1 MKHKDRFVFG
11 RTARSVL
18 RTMLSVVLLLCSIL
32 FLPGVTA
39 DVSAQTLTTDAT
51 SKIVT
56 SKANVTISNV
66 TKVPEGKSIT
76 WPTYQVLYATY
87 DAGSNE
93 LKYHLTDW
101 AKDVLV
107 GTGTTGTGTTEEAA
121 IKEITKLTTTGAAA
135 TEQSELV
142 NRLAAATTKTPYSA
156 SWSVTGTTAKAD
168 LPVGAYLV
176 IPSCE
181 GMTFLNM
188 LVSVDTSGTIDTAED
203 GWVLTAKGAVL
214 KGKTLSID
222 KKITGKNGSAP
233 VAISAG
239 KTTETAQ
246 IGDKI
251 HYTIVA
257 QVPHYPDNSAVKTF
271 KVVDTPTNLSISTGS
286 ISVSG
291 VKTDGT
297 ETAIAATSY
306 AVSKDSTNGPVTID
320 FSNNYNGT
328 FYDTTAKSWPYV
340 SVKITYTAVVT
351 EDAKMGADGNPNTA
365 KLIYRID
372 TEEKELPSPKTT
384 VFTYG
389 LNVVK
394 LEAGTEAGTEAKKL
408 TNAVFQI
415 SRDVNGIPTPL
426 YFKDNGSGSYTLAQ
440 DQTTA
445 ASTTGYTKDLTTQG
459 TDGSFWLKGLDAGVD
474 YSLKEVKAPSG
485 YSVNTDTLTIRLT
498 AKTNPDDSTH
508 TGILQ
513 GVTGKEKNKNGQEI
527 ATTDAGSWKYGL
539 LDADKAKAAVSL
551 TDTKL
556 FELPATGGKGT
567 DGFARNGILLL
578 TAAALVYGISRRKK
592 QDERG

>member
-39 DVSAQTLTTDAT
+39 DVSAQPLTADTT

-56 SKANVTISNV
+56 STAKVTISNV
-66 TKVPEGKSIT
+66 PAGKSIT

-87 DAGSNE
+87 DAGSNALE
-93 LKYHLTDW
+93 YHLTDW

-107 GTGTTGTGTTEEAA
+107 GTGTNQVATEEAA
-121 IKEITKLTTTGAAA
+121 IKKITGLTTTGNDA
-135 TEQSELV
+135 TEQSDLV
-142 NRLAAATTKTPYSA
+142 NQLAAATTKNPYTAA
-156 SWSVTGTTAKAD
+156 SWTVTGTTAKAD

-181 GMTFLNM
+181 EMTFLNM
-188 LVSVDTSGTIDTAED
+188 LVSVDTSGTTATDEN

-222 KKITGKNGSAP
+222 KKITGKNGSTP

-257 QVPHYPDNSAVKTF
+257 QVPHYPDNSTGKIF
-271 KVVDTPTNLSISTGS
+271 RVVDTPTNLSILTES

-291 VKTDGT
+291 VDTANAET
-297 ETAIAATSY
+297 EIPKASY
-306 AVSKDSTNGPVTID
+306 TVSKDSANGPVTID

-351 EDAKMGADGNPNTA
+351 EAAEMGTNGNPNTA

-372 TEEKELPSPKTT
+372 TEEKELSSPKTT

-394 LEAGTEAGTEAKKL
+394 LEAGTEAKKL

-415 SRDVNGIPTPL
+415 SRDGTTTPL
-426 YFKDNGSGSYTLAQ
+426 YFKDNEDGSYTLAQ

-459 TDGSFWLKGLDAGVD
+459 TDGSFWLKGLDARVD

-485 YSVNTDTLTIRLT
+485 YSVNTDTLTIHLT
-498 AKTNPDDSTH
+498 AETNQVDSTY

-513 GVTGKEKNKNGQEI
+513 EVTGKEKNKNGQEI
-527 ATTDAGSWKYGL
+527 ETGTGSWTYGV
-539 LDADKAKAAVSL
+539 LDEDKAKAAVSL

-578 TAAALVYGISRRKK
+578 TAAVLVYGISRRKK

>member
-1 MKHKDRFVFG
+1 MKHNERFVFG

-39 DVSAQTLTTDAT
+39 DVSAQTLAADAT

-56 SKANVTISNV
+56 STAEVTISNV
-66 TKVPEGKSIT
+66 TKVPEGKSID
-76 WPTYQVLYATY
+76 WATYQVLYATY
-87 DAGSNE
+87 DAGSNALE
-93 LKYHLTDW
+93 YHLTDW
-101 AKDVLV
+101 ARTVLV
-107 GTGTTGTGTTEEAA
+107 GTGTTEEAE
-121 IKEITKLTTTGAAA
+121 IKKITKLTTTGAVA
-135 TEQSELV
+135 TEQSDLV
-142 NRLAAATTKTPYSA
+142 NQLAAATAKTEYTAA

-188 LVSVDTSGTIDTAED
+188 LVSVDTSGTTDTAED

-222 KKITGKNGSAP
+222 KKITGKNGSTP

-257 QVPHYPDNSAVKTF
+257 QVPHYPDNSTGKIF
-271 KVVDTPTNLSISTGS
+271 RVVDTPTNLSILTES

-291 VKTDGT
+291 VDTANAET
-297 ETAIAATSY
+297 EIPKASY
-306 AVSKDSTNGPVTID
+306 TVSKDSANGPVTID

-351 EDAKMGADGNPNTA
+351 EAAEMGTNGNPNTA

-394 LEAGTEAGTEAKKL
+394 LEAGTEGTERKKL

-415 SRDVNGIPTPL
+415 SRDVNGTSTPL
-426 YFKDNGSGSYTLAQ
+426 YFKNNEDGSYTLAQ
-440 DQTTA
+440 DQAAA
-445 ASTTGYTKDLTTQG
+445 ASATGYTKDLKTQG
-459 TDGSFWLKGLDAGVD
+459 TDGSFWLKGLDAGVY

-485 YSVNTDTLTIRLT
+485 YSVNTDTLTIHLT
-498 AKTNPDDSTH
+498 AGTNPVDSTH
-508 TGILQ
+508 TGILRE
-513 GVTGKEKNKNGQEI
+513 VTGTEKDKNGQEI
-527 ATTDAGSWKYGL
+527 ATGTGSWTCGV
-539 LDADKAKAAVSL
+539 LDANKAKAAVSL

>member
-39 DVSAQTLTTDAT
+39 DVSAQTLAADTT

-56 SKANVTISNV
+56 STAEVTISS
-66 TKVPEGKSIT
+66 VPAEKNIS

-87 DAGSNE
+87 DAGSNALE
-93 LKYHLTDW
+93 YHLTRW

-107 GTGTTGTGTTEEAA
+107 GTGTNQVATEEAA
-121 IKEITKLTTTGAAA
+121 IKKITGLTTTGNDA
-135 TEQSELV
+135 TEQSDLV
-142 NRLAAATTKTPYSA
+142 NQLAAATIKDPYSA
-156 SWSVTGTTAKAD
+156 IWSVTGTTAKAD

-188 LVSVDTSGTIDTAED
+188 LVSVDTSETTDTAD
-203 GWVLTAKGAVL
+203 NGWVLTAKGAVL

-246 IGDKI
+246 IGDTI
-251 HYTIVA
+251 HYTIEA
-257 QVPHYPDNSAVKTF
+257 QVPHYPDNSTGKIF
-271 KVVDTPTNLSISTGS
+271 RVVDTPTNLSISTGS

-297 ETAIAATSY
+297 ETAIAAASY
-306 AVSKDSTNGPVTID
+306 DVSKDSANGPVTID
-320 FSNNYNGT
+320 FSDSYNGT
-328 FYDTTAKSWPYV
+328 FYNTTAKSWPYV

-351 EDAKMGADGNPNTA
+351 EDANMGADGNPNTA

-372 TEEKELPSPKTT
+372 TQEKELPSPKTT

-394 LEAGTEAGTEAKKL
+394 LEAGTEAEVKKL

-415 SRDVNGIPTPL
+415 SRDESQTPL
-426 YFKDNGSGSYTLAQ
+426 YFKDNEDGSYTLAQ
-440 DQTTA
+440 DQTAA
-445 ASTTGYTKDLTTQG
+445 ASTTGYTKDLKTQG
-459 TDGSFWLKGLDAGVD
+459 TGGSFLLKGLDAGVY

-485 YSVNTDTLTIRLT
+485 YSVNTDTLTIHLT
-498 AKTNPDDSTH
+498 AETNQVDSTY

-513 GVTGKEKNKNGQEI
+513 EVTGKEKNKNGQAI
-527 ATTDAGSWKYGL
+527 TGAGSWTYGV
-539 LDADKAKAAVSL
+539 LDEDKAKAAVSL

>member
-1 MKHKDRFVFG
+1 MKHNDRFVFG

-39 DVSAQTLTTDAT
+39 DVSAQTLTADAT

-56 SKANVTISNV
+56 STANVTINS
-66 TKVPEGKSIT
+66 VPEGKSIT
-76 WPTYQVLYATY
+76 WATYQVLYANY
-87 DAGSNE
+87 DAGSNALE
-93 LKYHLTDW
+93 YHLTPW

-107 GTGTTGTGTTEEAA
+107 GTGIGKEATEEAA
-121 IKEITKLTTTGAAA
+121 IKKITELTKTGTGAK
-135 TEQSELV
+135 EQSELV
-142 NRLAAATTKTPYSA
+142 NQLAAATTKTPYSA

-181 GMTFLNM
+181 EMTFLNM
-188 LVSVDTSGTIDTAED
+188 LVSVDTSGTIDTAD
-203 GWVLTAKGAVL
+203 NGWVLTAKGAVL

-222 KKITGKNGSAP
+222 KKITGKNGTT
-233 VAISAG
+233 VTFDNG

-257 QVPHYPDNSAVKTF
+257 QVPHYPDNSTGKIF
-271 KVVDTPTNLSISTGS
+271 RVVDTPTNLSISTES
-286 ISVSG
+286 ISVAG
-291 VKTDGT
+291 VDADGG
-297 ETAIAATSY
+297 ETPIAAASY
-306 AVSKDSTNGPVTID
+306 DVSKDSANGPVTID
-320 FSNNYNGT
+320 FSDSYNGT
-328 FYDTTAKSWPYV
+328 FYKATEKSWPYV

-351 EDAKMGADGNPNTA
+351 EAAKMGAEGNPNTA

-372 TEEKELPSPKTT
+372 TQEKDISSPKTT

-394 LEAGTEAGTEAKKL
+394 LEAGTEAKKL

-415 SRDVNGIPTPL
+415 SRDGTTTPL
-426 YFKDNGSGSYTLAQ
+426 YFKDNEDGSYTLAQ

-498 AKTNPDDSTH
+498 AKTNPVDSTH

-513 GVTGKEKNKNGQEI
+513 EVTGEEKDKNGQAI
-527 ATTDAGSWKYGL
+527 TGAGSWTYGL
-539 LDADKAKAAVSL
+539 STEAAKAAVSL

>member
-18 RTMLSVVLLLCSIL
+18 RTMLSVVLLFCSIL

-39 DVSAQTLTTDAT
+39 DVSAQSLTADTD
-51 SKIVT
+51 KIVT
-56 SKANVTISNV
+56 SRANVTINS
-66 TKVPEGKSIT
+66 VPEGKSIT
-76 WPTYQVLYATY
+76 WATYQVLYAIY
-87 DAGSNE
+87 DADSNALE
-93 LKYHLTDW
+93 YHLTDW
-101 AKDVLV
+101 ARNVLV
-107 GTGTTGTGTTEEAA
+107 GTGTTEEAEIKKITELTKTGTGA
-121 IKEITKLTTTGAAA
+121 K
-135 TEQSELV
+135 EQSDLV
-142 NRLAAATTKTPYSA
+142 NRLAAATKIPYTAA
-156 SWSVTGTTAKAD
+156 SWSVTGTDAAAD

-188 LVSVDTSGTIDTAED
+188 LVSVDTSGTTDTAD
-203 GWVLTAKGAVL
+203 NGWVLTAKGAVL

-222 KKITGKNGSAP
+222 KKITGKNDIT
-233 VAISAG
+233 VTFDNG

-257 QVPHYPDNSAVKTF
+257 QVPHYPDNSTVKTF
-271 KVVDTPTNLSISTGS
+271 KVVDTPTNLSILTES

-291 VKTDGT
+291 VDTANAET
-297 ETAIAATSY
+297 EIPKASY
-306 AVSKDSTNGPVTID
+306 TVSKDSANGPVTID
-320 FSNNYNGT
+320 FSSIYNGT
-328 FYDTTAKSWPYV
+328 FYNTTAKSWPYV

-351 EDAKMGADGNPNTA
+351 EDAKMGAEGNPNTA

-372 TEEKELPSPKTT
+372 TQEKDISSPKTT

-394 LEAGTEAGTEAKKL
+394 LEAGTEAEAKKL

-415 SRDVNGIPTPL
+415 SRDGTTTPL
-426 YFKDNGSGSYTLAQ
+426 YFKDNEDGSYTLAQ

-498 AKTNPDDSTH
+498 AKTNPDDSTY

-513 GVTGKEKNKNGQEI
+513 GVTGKEKDKTGLEI
-527 ATTDAGSWKYGL
+527 APGTGSWTFGV
-539 LDADKAKAAVSL
+539 LDTEKAKAAVSL

>member
-32 FLPGVTA
+32 FLPGVTV
-39 DVSAQTLTTDAT
+39 DVSAQSLTADTN
-51 SKIVT
+51 KIVT
-56 SKANVTISNV
+56 SKAEITVTN
-66 TKVPEGKSIT
+66 VPEGKSIS

-87 DAGSNE
+87 DAGSNALE
-93 LKYHLTDW
+93 YHLTDW
-101 AKDVLV
+101 AQDVLV
-107 GTGTTGTGTTEEAA
+107 GTGTTGTGTTGTTEEAA
-121 IKEITKLTTTGAAA
+121 IKEITELTKTGTGA
-135 TEQSELV
+135 TEQSDLV
-142 NRLAAATTKTPYSA
+142 NQLAAATAKTEYTAA

-188 LVSVDTSGTIDTAED
+188 LVSVDTSGTTDTAED

-222 KKITGKNGSAP
+222 KKITGKNGSTP

-257 QVPHYPDNSAVKTF
+257 QVPHYPDNSTGKIF
-271 KVVDTPTNLSISTGS
+271 RVVDTPTNLSILTES

-291 VKTDGT
+291 VDTANAET
-297 ETAIAATSY
+297 EIPKASY
-306 AVSKDSTNGPVTID
+306 TVSKDSANGPVTID

-351 EDAKMGADGNPNTA
+351 EAAEMGTNGNPNTA

-394 LEAGTEAGTEAKKL
+394 LEAGTEAKKL

-415 SRDVNGIPTPL
+415 SRDVNGTSTPL
-426 YFKDNGSGSYTLAQ
+426 YFKDNEDGSYTLAQ
-440 DQTTA
+440 DQAAA
-445 ASTTGYTKDLTTQG
+445 ASATGYTKDLKTQG
-459 TDGSFWLKGLDAGVD
+459 TDGSFWLKGLDAGVY

-485 YSVNTDTLTIRLT
+485 YSVNTDTLTIHLT
-498 AKTNPDDSTH
+498 AETNPDDPTCY
-508 TGILQ
+508 TGILRD
-513 GVTGKEKNKNGQEI
+513 VTGTEKDKNGQAI
-527 ATTDAGSWKYGL
+527 TGAGSWTYGL
-539 LDADKAKAAVSL
+539 STEAAKAAVSL

-578 TAAALVYGISRRKK
+578 TAAALVYGISRRKT

>member
-39 DVSAQTLTTDAT
+39 DVSAQTLAADTT

-56 SKANVTISNV
+56 STAKVTINS
-66 TKVPEGKSIT
+66 VPEGKSIT
-76 WPTYQVLYATY
+76 WATYQVLYANY
-87 DAGSNE
+87 DAGSNALE
-93 LKYHLTDW
+93 YHLTDW
-101 AKDVLV
+101 ARNVLV
-107 GTGTTGTGTTEEAA
+107 GTGTTEEAEIKKITELTKTGTGA
-121 IKEITKLTTTGAAA
+121 K
-135 TEQSELV
+135 EQSDLV
-142 NRLAAATTKTPYSA
+142 NQLAAATTKTPYSA

-188 LVSVDTSGTIDTAED
+188 LVSVDTSGTTDTAED

-222 KKITGKNGSAP
+222 KKITGKNGSTP

-271 KVVDTPTNLSISTGS
+271 KVVDTPTNLSILTDS
-286 ISVSG
+286 ISVAG
-291 VKTDGT
+291 VDADDG
-297 ETAIAATSY
+297 ETPIAAASY
-306 AVSKDSTNGPVTID
+306 DVSKASANGPVTID
-320 FSNNYNGT
+320 FSSIYNGT
-328 FYDTTAKSWPYV
+328 FYNTTAKSWPYV

-351 EDAKMGADGNPNTA
+351 EAAEMGTSGNPNTA

-372 TEEKELPSPKTT
+372 TQDKELPSPKTT

-389 LNVVK
+389 LNVEK
-394 LEAGTEAGTEAKKL
+394 LEAGTEAGTEVKKL

-415 SRDVNGIPTPL
+415 SRDGTTTPL
-426 YFKDNGSGSYTLAQ
+426 YFKDNEDGSYTLAQ
-440 DQTTA
+440 NQTTA
-445 ASTTGYTKDLTTQG
+445 ASDEGYTKDLKTQG

-498 AKTNPDDSTH
+498 AGTNPVDSTH
-508 TGILQ
+508 TGILRE
-513 GVTGKEKNKNGQEI
+513 VTGTEKDKNGQAI
-527 ATTDAGSWKYGL
+527 TGTGSWKCGL
-539 LDADKAKAAVSL
+539 SVADTANAAVSL

-578 TAAALVYGISRRKK
+578 TAAALVYGISRRKT

>member
-39 DVSAQTLTTDAT
+39 DVSAQILTAGTD
-51 SKIVT
+51 KIVT
-56 SKANVTISNV
+56 STAEVTISH
-66 TKVPEGKSIT
+66 VPAGKSIT
-76 WPTYQVLYATY
+76 WATYQVLYATY
-87 DAGSNE
+87 DAGSNALE
-93 LKYHLTDW
+93 YHLTDW

-107 GTGTTGTGTTEEAA
+107 GTGTNQVATEEAA
-121 IKEITKLTTTGAAA
+121 IKKITGLTTTGNDA
-135 TEQSELV
+135 TEQSDLV
-142 NRLAAATTKTPYSA
+142 NQLAAATTKNEYTAA
-156 SWSVTGTTAKAD
+156 SWSVAGTDATAD

-181 GMTFLNM
+181 EMTFLNM
-188 LVSVDTSGTIDTAED
+188 LVSVDTSGTTETGTDQWE
-203 GWVLTAKGAVL
+203 LKAKGAVL

-222 KKITGKNGSAP
+222 KKITGKNGSTP

-257 QVPHYPDNSAVKTF
+257 QVPHYPDNSTGKIF
-271 KVVDTPTNLSISTGS
+271 RVVDTPTNLSILTES

-291 VKTDGT
+291 VDTANAET
-297 ETAIAATSY
+297 EIPKASY
-306 AVSKDSTNGPVTID
+306 TVSKDSANGPVTID
-320 FSNNYNGT
+320 FSNNYDGI
-328 FYDTTAKSWPYV
+328 FYNTTAKSWPYV

-351 EDAKMGADGNPNTA
+351 EAAEMGTNGNPNTA
-365 KLIYRID
+365 KLIYQID
-372 TEEKELPSPKTT
+372 TQEKELPSPKTT

-394 LEAGTEAGTEAKKL
+394 LEAGTEAKKL

-415 SRDVNGIPTPL
+415 SRDGTTTPL
-426 YFKDNGSGSYTLAQ
+426 YFKDNEDGSYTLAQ

-459 TDGSFWLKGLDAGVD
+459 TDGSFWLKGLDARVD

-485 YSVNTDTLTIRLT
+485 YSVNTDTLTIHLT
-498 AKTNPDDSTH
+498 AETNQVDSTY

-513 GVTGKEKNKNGQEI
+513 EVTGKEKNKNGQEI
-527 ATTDAGSWKYGL
+527 ETGTGSWTYGV
-539 LDADKAKAAVSL
+539 LDEDKAKAAVSL

>member
-39 DVSAQTLTTDAT
+39 DVSAQTLTAGTD
-51 SKIVT
+51 KIVT
-56 SKANVTISNV
+56 SKAKVTISNV
-66 TKVPEGKSIT
+66 PAGKSIS

-87 DAGSNE
+87 DAGSNALE
-93 LKYHLTDW
+93 YHLTDW

-107 GTGTTGTGTTEEAA
+107 GTGTTEEAA
-121 IKEITKLTTTGAAA
+121 IKNITKLTTTGNDA
-135 TEQSELV
+135 TEQSDLV
-142 NRLAAATTKTPYSA
+142 NRLAAAATKIPYTAA
-156 SWSVTGTTAKAD
+156 SWGVTGTDAAAD

-188 LVSVDTSGTIDTAED
+188 LVSVDTSGTTETGTDRWE
-203 GWVLTAKGAVL
+203 LKAKGAVL
-214 KGKTLSID
+214 KGKPLSID
-222 KKITGKNGSAP
+222 KKITGKNG
-233 VAISAG
+233 VTVEFENG

-246 IGDKI
+246 IGDTI

-257 QVPHYPDNSAVKTF
+257 QVPHYPDNSTGKIF
-271 KVVDTPTNLSISTGS
+271 RVVDTPTNLSISTES
-286 ISVSG
+286 ISVAG
-291 VKTDGT
+291 VDAENAET
-297 ETAIAATSY
+297 EIPKASY
-306 AVSKDSTNGPVTID
+306 AVSKDSANGPVTID
-320 FSNNYNGT
+320 FSSIYNGT
-328 FYDTTAKSWPYV
+328 FYNATIKSWPYV

-351 EDAKMGADGNPNTA
+351 EAAKMGAEGNPNTA
-365 KLIYRID
+365 KLIYQID
-372 TEEKELPSPKTT
+372 TQEKELPSPKTT

-389 LNVVK
+389 LNVEK
-394 LEAGTEAGTEAKKL
+394 LEAGTEAEVKKL

-415 SRDVNGIPTPL
+415 SRDVNGTSTPL
-426 YFKDNGSGSYTLAQ
+426 YFKDNEDGSYTLAQ

-445 ASTTGYTKDLTTQG
+445 ASTTGYTKDLKTQG
-459 TDGSFWLKGLDAGVD
+459 TGGSFLLKGLDAGVD

-485 YSVNTDTLTIRLT
+485 YSVNTDTLTIHLT
-498 AKTNPDDSTH
+498 AEKKSDDSTY
-508 TGILQ
+508 TGILRKVD
-513 GVTGKEKNKNGQEI
+513 GTEKDKNGQRI
-527 ATTDAGSWKYGL
+527 AAGTGSWTYGVLTTDA
-539 LDADKAKAAVSL
+539 AKAAVSL

>member
-39 DVSAQTLTTDAT
+39 DVSAQTLAADTT

-56 SKANVTISNV
+56 STAEVTINIA
-66 TKVPEGKSIT
+66 TKVPEGKSID
-76 WPTYQVLYATY
+76 WATYQVLYATY
-87 DAGSNE
+87 DAGSNALE
-93 LKYHLTDW
+93 YHLTQW
-101 AKDVLV
+101 ANDILV
-107 GTGTTGTGTTEEAA
+107 GSNPGQAATEEAA

-135 TEQSELV
+135 TEQSDLV
-142 NRLAAATTKTPYSA
+142 NQLAAATAKTKYTAA
-156 SWSVTGTTAKAD
+156 SWRVTGTTAAAD

-188 LVSVDTSGTIDTAED
+188 LVSVDTSGTTQTDAD
-203 GWVLTAKGAVL
+203 QWVLTAKGAVL

-222 KKITGKNGSAP
+222 KKITGKNGSTP

-246 IGDKI
+246 IGDTI
-251 HYTIVA
+251 HYTIEA

-271 KVVDTPTNLSISTGS
+271 KVVDTPTNLSISTDS
-286 ISVSG
+286 ISVYG
-291 VKTDGT
+291 VDAENAET
-297 ETAIAATSY
+297 EIAKDSY
-306 AVSKDSTNGPVTID
+306 VVSKASTNGPVTID
-320 FSNNYNGT
+320 FSSIYNGT
-328 FYDTTAKSWPYV
+328 FYNTTAKFWPYV

-351 EDAKMGADGNPNTA
+351 EDAKMGVDGNPNMA

-372 TEEKELPSPKTT
+372 TQEKDISSPKTT

-415 SRDVNGIPTPL
+415 SRDVNGISTPL
-426 YFKDNGSGSYTLAQ
+426 YFKDNEDGSYTLAQ
-440 DQTTA
+440 NQTA
-445 ASTTGYTKDLTTQG
+445 AAGYTKDLKTQG
-459 TDGSFWLKGLDAGVD
+459 AEGSFWLKGLDAGVG

-485 YSVNTDTLTIRLT
+485 YSVNTDTLTIHLT
-498 AKTNPDDSTH
+498 AETNQVDSTY

-513 GVTGKEKNKNGQEI
+513 EVTGTEKNKNGQEI
-527 ATTDAGSWKYGL
+527 ETGTGSWTYGV

>member
-39 DVSAQTLTTDAT
+39 DVSAQTLAADTT

-56 SKANVTISNV
+56 STAEVTISNV
-66 TKVPEGKSIT
+66 PAGKSIT

-87 DAGSNE
+87 DAGSNALE
-93 LKYHLTDW
+93 YHLTGW

-107 GTGTTGTGTTEEAA
+107 GTGTTEEAEIKKITELTKTGTGA
-121 IKEITKLTTTGAAA
+121 K
-135 TEQSELV
+135 EQSDLV
-142 NRLAAATTKTPYSA
+142 NQLAAATTKTPYSA

-188 LVSVDTSGTIDTAED
+188 LVSVDTSGTTDTAED

-222 KKITGKNGSAP
+222 KKITGKNGSTP

-246 IGDKI
+246 IGDTI
-251 HYTIVA
+251 HYTIEA
-257 QVPHYPDNSAVKTF
+257 QVPHYPDNSTGKIF
-271 KVVDTPTNLSISTGS
+271 RVVDTPTNLSILTDS
-286 ISVSG
+286 ISVAG
-291 VKTDGT
+291 VKTDGG

-306 AVSKDSTNGPVTID
+306 DVSKDSTNGSVTID
-320 FSNNYNGT
+320 FSNNYDGT

-351 EDAKMGADGNPNTA
+351 EAAKMGADGNPNTA
-365 KLIYRID
+365 KLIYWFN
-372 TEEKELPSPKTT
+372 TQEKELPSPKTT

-389 LNVVK
+389 LNVEK
-394 LEAGTEAGTEAKKL
+394 LEAGTEAEVKKL

-415 SRDVNGIPTPL
+415 SGDVNGTSTPL
-426 YFKDNGSGSYTLAQ
+426 YFKDNEDGSYTLAQ

-445 ASTTGYTKDLTTQG
+445 ASTTGYTKDLKTRG
-459 TDGSFWLKGLDAGVD
+459 TGGSFWLKGLDAGVD

-485 YSVNTDTLTIRLT
+485 YSVNTDTLTIRLI
-498 AKTNPDDSTH
+498 AGTNPADSTY
-508 TGILQ
+508 TGNLQ
-513 GVTGKEKNKNGQEI
+513 GVTGTEKDKNGQAI
-527 ATTDAGSWKYGL
+527 TDAGSWTYGVL
-539 LDADKAKAAVSL
+539 TTDTAKAAVSL

>member
-39 DVSAQTLTTDAT
+39 DVSAQTLAADTT

-56 SKANVTISNV
+56 STAKVTINS
-66 TKVPEGKSIT
+66 VPEGKSIT
-76 WPTYQVLYATY
+76 WATYQVLYANY
-87 DAGSNE
+87 DADSNALE
-93 LKYHLTDW
+93 YHLTDW
-101 AKDVLV
+101 ARNVLV
-107 GTGTTGTGTTEEAA
+107 GTGANQVATEEEA
-121 IKEITKLTTTGAAA
+121 IKEITGLTKTETGA
-135 TEQSELV
+135 TEQSDLV
-142 NRLAAATTKTPYSA
+142 NRLAAATKTEYTAA
-156 SWSVTGTTAKAD
+156 SWSVRGTDAVAD

-188 LVSVDTSGTIDTAED
+188 LVSVDTSETTDTAD
-203 GWVLTAKGAVL
+203 NGWVLTAKGAVL

-246 IGDKI
+246 IGDTI
-251 HYTIVA
+251 HYTIEA
-257 QVPHYPDNSAVKTF
+257 QVPHYPDNSTDKTF

-291 VKTDGT
+291 VNVGGT
-297 ETAIAATSY
+297 ETVIAATSY
-306 AVSKDSTNGPVTID
+306 AVSKNTTDGSVTID
-320 FSNNYNGT
+320 FSNSYDGT
-328 FYDTTAKSWPYV
+328 FYNTTEKSWPYV

-351 EDAKMGADGNPNTA
+351 EDAKMGVDGNPNTA

-372 TEEKELPSPKTT
+372 TQEKDISSPKTT

-415 SRDVNGIPTPL
+415 SRDVNGISTPL
-426 YFKDNGSGSYTLAQ
+426 YFKDNEDGSYTLAQ
-440 DQTTA
+440 NQTA
-445 ASTTGYTKDLTTQG
+445 AAGYTKDLKTQG
-459 TDGSFWLKGLDAGVD
+459 AEGSFWLKGLDARVD

-498 AKTNPDDSTH
+498 AKTNPDDSTY

-513 GVTGKEKNKNGQEI
+513 EVTGTEKDKNDQVI
-527 ATTDAGSWKYGL
+527 ATDAGSWKCGL

-578 TAAALVYGISRRKK
+578 TAAVLVYGISRRKK

>member
-39 DVSAQTLTTDAT
+39 DVSAQTLAADTT

-56 SKANVTISNV
+56 SKANVTINN
-66 TKVPEGKSIT
+66 VPEGKSIT
-76 WPTYQVLYATY
+76 WATYQVLYATY
-87 DAGSNE
+87 DAGSNALE
-93 LKYHLTDW
+93 YHLTDW
-101 AKDVLV
+101 ANDVLV
-107 GTGTTGTGTTEEAA
+107 GTGTTEEAE
-121 IKEITKLTTTGAAA
+121 IKKITELTTTGAVA
-135 TEQSELV
+135 TEQSDLV
-142 NRLAAATTKTPYSA
+142 NQLAAATAKTEYTAA
-156 SWSVTGTTAKAD
+156 SWSVTGTTAKAA

-188 LVSVDTSGTIDTAED
+188 LVSVDTSGTIDTAD
-203 GWVLTAKGAVL
+203 NGWVLTAKGAVL

-222 KKITGKNGSAP
+222 KKIIGKNGTT
-233 VAISAG
+233 VTFENG

-246 IGDKI
+246 IGDTI
-251 HYTIVA
+251 HYTIEA
-257 QVPHYPDNSAVKTF
+257 QVPHYPDNSTGKIF
-271 KVVDTPTNLSISTGS
+271 RVVDTPTNLSISTGS
-286 ISVSG
+286 ISVAG
-291 VKTDGT
+291 VKTGGG
-297 ETAIAATSY
+297 ETPIAAASY
-306 AVSKDSTNGPVTID
+306 DVSKDSANGPVTID
-320 FSNNYNGT
+320 FSDSYNGT
-328 FYDTTAKSWPYV
+328 FYDTATKSWPYV

-351 EDAKMGADGNPNTA
+351 EAAEMGENGNPNTA

-372 TEEKELPSPKTT
+372 TQEKELPSPKTT

-394 LEAGTEAGTEAKKL
+394 LEAGTEGKKL

-415 SRDVNGIPTPL
+415 SRDGTTTPL
-426 YFKDNGSGSYTLAQ
+426 YFKDNEDGSYTLAQ

-445 ASTTGYTKDLTTQG
+445 ASTTGYTQDLTTQG

-498 AKTNPDDSTH
+498 AKTNPDDPTCY
-508 TGILQ
+508 TGILRD
-513 GVTGKEKNKNGQEI
+513 VTGTEKDKNGQTI
-527 ATTDAGSWKYGL
+527 TGAGSWTYGL
-539 LDADKAKAAVSL
+539 STEAAKAAVSL

-578 TAAALVYGISRRKK
+578 TAAALVYGISRRKT

>member
-1 MKHKDRFVFG
+1 MKHNDRFVFG

-39 DVSAQTLTTDAT
+39 DVSAQTLAADTT

-56 SKANVTISNV
+56 STANVTINS
-66 TKVPEGKSIT
+66 VPEGKSIT
-76 WPTYQVLYATY
+76 WATYQVLYANY
-87 DAGSNE
+87 DAGSNALE
-93 LKYHLTDW
+93 YHLTDW

-107 GTGTTGTGTTEEAA
+107 GTGTTEEAEIKKITELTKTGTGA
-121 IKEITKLTTTGAAA
+121 K
-135 TEQSELV
+135 EQSELV
-142 NRLAAATTKTPYSA
+142 NQLAAATTKTPYSA

-181 GMTFLNM
+181 EMTFLNM
-188 LVSVDTSGTIDTAED
+188 LVSVDTSETTETGADRWE
-203 GWVLTAKGAVL
+203 LKAKGAVL

-222 KKITGKNGSAP
+222 KKITGKNGSTP
-233 VAISAG
+233 VAISVG

-246 IGDKI
+246 IGDTI
-251 HYTIVA
+251 HYTIEA

-271 KVVDTPTNLSISTGS
+271 KVVDTPTNLSILTES
-286 ISVSG
+286 ISAAG
-291 VKTDGT
+291 VKADGG
-297 ETAIAATSY
+297 ETPITAASY
-306 AVSKDSTNGPVTID
+306 AVSKDSTNGSVTID
-320 FSNNYNGT
+320 FSSIYNGT
-328 FYDTTAKSWPYV
+328 FYDTAAKSWPYV

-351 EDAKMGADGNPNTA
+351 EDAKMGAEGNPNTA

-394 LEAGTEAGTEAKKL
+394 LEAGTEGKKL

-415 SRDVNGIPTPL
+415 SRDGTTTPL
-426 YFKDNGSGSYTLAQ
+426 YFKDNEDGSYTLAQ

-498 AKTNPDDSTH
+498 AKTNPDDPTCY
-508 TGILQ
+508 TGILRD
-513 GVTGKEKNKNGQEI
+513 VTGTEKDKNGQAI
-527 ATTDAGSWKYGL
+527 TGAGSWTYGL
-539 LDADKAKAAVSL
+539 STEAAKAAVSL

-578 TAAALVYGISRRKK
+578 TAAALVYGISRRKT

>member
-39 DVSAQTLTTDAT
+39 DVSAQTLAADTT

-56 SKANVTISNV
+56 STANVTINS
-66 TKVPEGKSIT
+66 VPEGKSIT
-76 WPTYQVLYATY
+76 WATYQVLYANY
-87 DAGSNE
+87 DAGSNALE
-93 LKYHLTDW
+93 YHLTDW

-107 GTGTTGTGTTEEAA
+107 GTGTTEEAEIKKITELTKTGTGA
-121 IKEITKLTTTGAAA
+121 K
-135 TEQSELV
+135 EQSDLV
-142 NRLAAATTKTPYSA
+142 NQLAAATTKTPYSA

-181 GMTFLNM
+181 EMTFLNM
-188 LVSVDTSGTIDTAED
+188 LVSVDTSETTETGANQ
-203 GWVLTAKGAVL
+203 WKLKAKGAVL

-222 KKITGKNGSAP
+222 KKITGKNGSTP
-233 VAISAG
+233 VAISVG

-246 IGDKI
+246 IGDTI
-251 HYTIVA
+251 HYTIEA

-271 KVVDTPTNLSISTGS
+271 KVVDTPTNLSISTDS
-286 ISVSG
+286 ISVYG
-291 VKTDGT
+291 VDAENAET
-297 ETAIAATSY
+297 EIAKASY
-306 AVSKDSTNGPVTID
+306 AVSKDSANGPVTID
-320 FSNNYNGT
+320 FSSIYNGT
-328 FYDTTAKSWPYV
+328 FYNTTAKFWPYV

-351 EDAKMGADGNPNTA
+351 EDAKMGVDGNPNMA

-372 TEEKELPSPKTT
+372 TQEKDISSPKTT

-394 LEAGTEAGTEAKKL
+394 LEAGTEGKKL

-415 SRDVNGIPTPL
+415 SRDGTTTPL
-426 YFKDNGSGSYTLAQ
+426 YFKDNEDGSYTLAQ

-498 AKTNPDDSTH
+498 AKTNPDDPTCY
-508 TGILQ
+508 TGILRD
-513 GVTGKEKNKNGQEI
+513 VTGTEKDKNGQAI
-527 ATTDAGSWKYGL
+527 TGAGSWTYGL
-539 LDADKAKAAVSL
+539 STEAAKAAVSL

-578 TAAALVYGISRRKK
+578 TAAALVYGISRRKT

>member
-39 DVSAQTLTTDAT
+39 DVSAQTLTADAT

-56 SKANVTISNV
+56 STAEVTISNV
-66 TKVPEGKSIT
+66 TKVPEGKSID
-76 WPTYQVLYATY
+76 WATYQVLYATY
-87 DAGSNE
+87 DAGSNALE
-93 LKYHLTDW
+93 YHLTPW
-101 AKDVLV
+101 AYDMLV
-107 GTGTTGTGTTEEAA
+107 GTGTNQVPTEEEAIKKITGLTKTGTGA
-121 IKEITKLTTTGAAA
+121 K
-135 TEQSELV
+135 EQSELV
-142 NRLAAATTKTPYSA
+142 NRLAAATKIPYTAA
-156 SWSVTGTTAKAD
+156 SWSVRGTDVVAD

-188 LVSVDTSGTIDTAED
+188 LVSVDTSGTTDTAD
-203 GWVLTAKGAVL
+203 NGWVLTAKGAVL

-222 KKITGKNGSAP
+222 KKITGKNGSTP
-233 VAISAG
+233 VAISVG

-257 QVPHYPDNSAVKTF
+257 QVPHYPDNSTVKTF
-271 KVVDTPTNLSISTGS
+271 KVVDTPTNLSILTDS

-291 VKTDGT
+291 VKTDGG

-306 AVSKDSTNGPVTID
+306 AVSQDSANGPVTID
-320 FSNNYNGT
+320 FSDSYNGT
-328 FYDTTAKSWPYV
+328 FYNTTEKSWPYV

-351 EDAKMGADGNPNTA
+351 EAAKIGTEGNPNTA

-372 TEEKELPSPKTT
+372 TQEKELPSPKTT

-415 SRDVNGIPTPL
+415 SRDVNGTTAPL
-426 YFKDNGSGSYTLAQ
+426 YFKDNADGSYTLAQ
-440 DQTTA
+440 NQTTA
-445 ASTTGYTKDLTTQG
+445 ASTTGYTKDLKTQG
-459 TDGSFWLKGLDAGVD
+459 AEGSFWLKGLDAGVD

-498 AKTNPDDSTH
+498 AKTNPDDSTY

-513 GVTGKEKNKNGQEI
+513 GVTGKEKDKTGLEI
-527 ATTDAGSWKYGL
+527 APGTGSWTFGVL
-539 LDADKAKAAVSL
+539 ATEEAKAEVSL

-578 TAAALVYGISRRKK
+578 TAAVLVYGISRRKK

>member
-39 DVSAQTLTTDAT
+39 DVSAQTLTADTN
-51 SKIVT
+51 KIVT
-56 SKANVTISNV
+56 STANVTINS
-66 TKVPEGKSIT
+66 VPEGKNIS

-87 DAGSNE
+87 DAGSNALE
-93 LKYHLTDW
+93 YHLTPW
-101 AKDVLV
+101 AYDMLV
-107 GTGTTGTGTTEEAA
+107 GTGTNQVATEEAA
-121 IKEITKLTTTGAAA
+121 IKNITKLTKTGTGA
-135 TEQSELV
+135 TEQSDLV
-142 NRLAAATTKTPYSA
+142 NQLAAATAKTKYTAA
-156 SWSVTGTTAKAD
+156 SWRVTGTTAAAD

-188 LVSVDTSGTIDTAED
+188 LVSVDTSGTTDTAD
-203 GWVLTAKGAVL
+203 NGWVLTAKGAVL
-214 KGKTLSID
+214 KGKPLSID
-222 KKITGKNGSAP
+222 KKITGKNGSTP
-233 VAISAG
+233 VAISVG

-251 HYTIVA
+251 HYTIEA
-257 QVPHYPDNSAVKTF
+257 QVPHYPDNSTGKIF
-271 KVVDTPTNLSISTGS
+271 RVVDTPTNLSISTGS
-286 ISVSG
+286 ISVAG
-291 VKTDGT
+291 VKTGGG
-297 ETAIAATSY
+297 ETAIAAASY
-306 AVSKDSTNGPVTID
+306 AVSQNTTDGSVTID
-320 FSNNYNGT
+320 FSNKYDET
-328 FYDTTAKSWPYV
+328 FYDTTEKSWPYV

-351 EDAKMGADGNPNTA
+351 EDAKMGVDGNPNTA

-372 TEEKELPSPKTT
+372 TQEKDISSPKTT

-394 LEAGTEAGTEAKKL
+394 LEAGTEAGTEARKL

-415 SRDVNGIPTPL
+415 SRDVNGTPTPL

-440 DQTTA
+440 NQTA
-445 ASTTGYTKDLTTQG
+445 AEGYTQDLTTQG
-459 TDGSFWLKGLDAGVD
+459 TDGGFWLKGLDAGVD

-498 AKTNPDDSTH
+498 AGTNLVDSTH

-513 GVTGKEKNKNGQEI
+513 EVTGTEKDKNGQAI
-527 ATTDAGSWKYGL
+527 TGTGSWTYGVLTTDE
-539 LDADKAKAAVSL
+539 AKAAVSL

-567 DGFARNGILLL
+567 DGFARNGIFLL

>member
-1 MKHKDRFVFG
+1 MRHNDRFVFR

-18 RTMLSVVLLLCSIL
+18 RMMLSVVLLLCSIL

-39 DVSAQTLTTDAT
+39 DVSAQTLTAGTD
-51 SKIVT
+51 KIVT
-56 SKANVTISNV
+56 STAKVTISNV
-66 TKVPEGKSIT
+66 TNVPEGKNIS
-76 WPTYQVLYATY
+76 WATYQVLYATY
-87 DAGSNE
+87 DAGSNALE
-93 LKYHLTDW
+93 YHLTDW
-101 AKDVLV
+101 AKNILV
-107 GTGTTGTGTTEEAA
+107 GSNAGQAATEEAA
-121 IKEITKLTTTGAAA
+121 IKKITELTTTGTAA
-135 TEQSELV
+135 TEQSDLV
-142 NRLAAATTKTPYSA
+142 NQLAAAATKTAYSA
-156 SWSVTGTTAKAD
+156 SWTVTGTDAAAA

-181 GMTFLNM
+181 EMTFLNM
-188 LVSVDTSGTIDTAED
+188 LVSVDTSGTTQTGADQWE
-203 GWVLTAKGAVL
+203 LKAKGAVL
-214 KGKTLSID
+214 KGKPLSID
-222 KKITGKNGSAP
+222 KKITGKNDSMP

-246 IGDKI
+246 IGDTI
-251 HYTIVA
+251 HYTIEA
-257 QVPHYPDNSAVKTF
+257 QVPHYPDNSTDKTF
-271 KVVDTPTNLSISTGS
+271 KVVDTPKNLSISTES
-286 ISVSG
+286 ISVAG
-291 VKTDGT
+291 VKTGGG
-297 ETAIAATSY
+297 ETPIAATSY
-306 AVSKDSTNGPVTID
+306 AVSKDITDGSVTID
-320 FSNNYNGT
+320 FSSIYNGT
-328 FYDTTAKSWPYV
+328 FYNAATKSWPYV

-351 EDAKMGADGNPNTA
+351 EDAKMGAEGNPNTA

-394 LEAGTEAGTEAKKL
+394 LEAGTEGKKL

-415 SRDVNGIPTPL
+415 SRDGTTTPL
-426 YFKDNGSGSYTLAQ
+426 YFKDNEDGSYTLAQ

-498 AKTNPDDSTH
+498 AKTNPDDPTCY
-508 TGILQ
+508 TGILRD
-513 GVTGKEKNKNGQEI
+513 VTGTEKDKNGQAI
-527 ATTDAGSWKYGL
+527 TGAGSWTYGL
-539 LDADKAKAAVSL
+539 STEAAKAAVSL

-578 TAAALVYGISRRKK
+578 TAAALVYGISRRKT

>member
-39 DVSAQTLTTDAT
+39 DVSAQTLAADTT

-56 SKANVTISNV
+56 STAEVTISS
-66 TKVPEGKSIT
+66 VPAEKNIS

-93 LKYHLTDW
+93 LEYHLTRW

-107 GTGTTGTGTTEEAA
+107 GTGTNQVATEEAA
-121 IKEITKLTTTGAAA
+121 IKKITGLTTTGNDA
-135 TEQSELV
+135 TEQSDLV
-142 NRLAAATTKTPYSA
+142 NQLAAATIKDPYSA
-156 SWSVTGTTAKAD
+156 IWSVTGTTAKAD

-188 LVSVDTSGTIDTAED
+188 LVSVDTSETTDTAD
-203 GWVLTAKGAVL
+203 NGWVLTAKGAVL

-246 IGDKI
+246 IGDTI
-251 HYTIVA
+251 HYTIEA
-257 QVPHYPDNSAVKTF
+257 QVPHYPDNSTGKIF
-271 KVVDTPTNLSISTGS
+271 RVVDTPTNLSISTGS

-297 ETAIAATSY
+297 ETAIAAASY
-306 AVSKDSTNGPVTID
+306 DVSKDSANGPVTID
-320 FSNNYNGT
+320 FSDSYNGT
-328 FYDTTAKSWPYV
+328 FYNTTAKSWPYV

-351 EDAKMGADGNPNTA
+351 EDANMGADGNPNTA

-372 TEEKELPSPKTT
+372 TQEKELPSPKTT

-394 LEAGTEAGTEAKKL
+394 LEAGTEAEVKKL

-415 SRDVNGIPTPL
+415 SRDESQTPL
-426 YFKDNGSGSYTLAQ
+426 YFKDNEDGSYTLAQ
-440 DQTTA
+440 DQTAA
-445 ASTTGYTKDLTTQG
+445 ASTTGYTKDLKTQG
-459 TDGSFWLKGLDAGVD
+459 TGGSFLLKGLDAGVY

-485 YSVNTDTLTIRLT
+485 YSVNTDTLTIHLT
-498 AKTNPDDSTH
+498 AETNQVDSTY

-513 GVTGKEKNKNGQEI
+513 EVTGKEKNKNGQAI
-527 ATTDAGSWKYGL
+527 TGAGSWTYGV
-539 LDADKAKAAVSL
+539 LDEDKAKAAVSL

>member
-11 RTARSVL
+11 GTARSVL

-39 DVSAQTLTTDAT
+39 DVSAQTLAADTT

-56 SKANVTISNV
+56 STAKVTINIAAN
-66 TKVPEGKSIT
+66 VPEGKIIS

-87 DAGSNE
+87 DADSNALE
-93 LKYHLTDW
+93 YHLTGW

-107 GTGTTGTGTTEEAA
+107 GTGTTGTGTTGTTEEAA

-135 TEQSELV
+135 TEQSDLV
-142 NRLAAATTKTPYSA
+142 NRLAAAATKIPYTAA
-156 SWSVTGTTAKAD
+156 SWSVAGMDATAD

-188 LVSVDTSGTIDTAED
+188 LVSVDTSGTTDTAED

-222 KKITGKNGSAP
+222 KKITGKNGSTP

-257 QVPHYPDNSAVKTF
+257 QVPHYPDNSTGKIF
-271 KVVDTPTNLSISTGS
+271 RVVDTPTNLSILTES

-291 VKTDGT
+291 VDTANAET
-297 ETAIAATSY
+297 EISKASY
-306 AVSKDSTNGPVTID
+306 TVSKDSANGPVTID

-351 EDAKMGADGNPNTA
+351 EAAEMGTNGNPNTA

-394 LEAGTEAGTEAKKL
+394 LEAGTEAKKL

-415 SRDVNGIPTPL
+415 SRDVNGTSTPL
-426 YFKDNGSGSYTLAQ
+426 YFKDNEDGSYTLAQ
-440 DQTTA
+440 DQAAA
-445 ASTTGYTKDLTTQG
+445 ASATGYTKDLKTQG
-459 TDGSFWLKGLDAGVD
+459 TDGSFWLKGLDAGVY

-485 YSVNTDTLTIRLT
+485 YSVNTDTLTIHLT
-498 AKTNPDDSTH
+498 AETNPDDPTCY

-513 GVTGKEKNKNGQEI
+513 GVTGTEKDKTGLAVEDG
-527 ATTDAGSWKYGL
+527 TGSWRYGL
-539 LDADKAKAAVSL
+539 STEAAKAAVSL

-578 TAAALVYGISRRKK
+578 TAAALVYGISRRKT

>member
-39 DVSAQTLTTDAT
+39 DVSAQTLAADTT

-56 SKANVTISNV
+56 STANVTINS
-66 TKVPEGKSIT
+66 VPEGKSIT
-76 WPTYQVLYATY
+76 WATYQVLYANY
-87 DAGSNE
+87 DAGSNALE
-93 LKYHLTDW
+93 YHLTQW
-101 AKDVLV
+101 ANDILV
-107 GTGTTGTGTTEEAA
+107 GSNPGQAATEEAA
-121 IKEITKLTTTGAAA
+121 IKEITGLTKTGTGA
-135 TEQSELV
+135 TEQSDLV

-156 SWSVTGTTAKAD
+156 ASWSVTGTNAAAD

-188 LVSVDTSGTIDTAED
+188 LVSVDTSGTIDTAD
-203 GWVLTAKGAVL
+203 NGWVLTAKGAVL

-257 QVPHYPDNSAVKTF
+257 QVPHYPDNSTGKIF
-271 KVVDTPTNLSISTGS
+271 RVVDTPTNLSILTES

-291 VKTDGT
+291 VDTANAET
-297 ETAIAATSY
+297 EIPKASY
-306 AVSKDSTNGPVTID
+306 TVSKDSANGPVTID
-320 FSNNYNGT
+320 FSDSYNGT
-328 FYDTTAKSWPYV
+328 FYNTTEKSWPYV

-351 EDAKMGADGNPNTA
+351 EAAKIGTEGNPNTA

-372 TEEKELPSPKTT
+372 TQEKELPSPKTT

-394 LEAGTEAGTEAKKL
+394 LEAGTEAEVKKL

-415 SRDVNGIPTPL
+415 SRDGTTAPL
-426 YFKDNGSGSYTLAQ
+426 YFKDNADGSYTLAQ

-445 ASTTGYTKDLTTQG
+445 ASTTGYTKDLKTQG
-459 TDGSFWLKGLDAGVD
+459 AEGSFWLKGLDARVD

-513 GVTGKEKNKNGQEI
+513 EVTGTEKDKNGQAI
-527 ATTDAGSWKYGL
+527 TGTGSWTYGVLTTDE
-539 LDADKAKAAVSL
+539 AKAAVSL

-578 TAAALVYGISRRKK
+578 TAAALVYGIFRRKT

>member
-18 RTMLSVVLLLCSIL
+18 RTMLSVVLLFCSIL

-39 DVSAQTLTTDAT
+39 DVSAQSLTADTD
-51 SKIVT
+51 KIVT
-56 SKANVTISNV
+56 SRANVTINS
-66 TKVPEGKSIT
+66 VPEGKSIT
-76 WPTYQVLYATY
+76 WATYQVLYAIY
-87 DAGSNE
+87 DADSNALE
-93 LKYHLTDW
+93 YHLTDW
-101 AKDVLV
+101 ARNVLV
-107 GTGTTGTGTTEEAA
+107 GTGTTEEAEIKKITELTKTGTGA
-121 IKEITKLTTTGAAA
+121 K
-135 TEQSELV
+135 EQSDLV
-142 NRLAAATTKTPYSA
+142 NRLAAATKIPYTAA
-156 SWSVTGTTAKAD
+156 SWSVTGTDAVAA

-188 LVSVDTSGTIDTAED
+188 LVSVDTSGTTDTAED

-222 KKITGKNGSAP
+222 KKITGKNGSTP

-257 QVPHYPDNSAVKTF
+257 QVPHYPDNSTGKIF
-271 KVVDTPTNLSISTGS
+271 RVVDTPTNLSILTDS
-286 ISVSG
+286 ISVAG
-291 VKTDGT
+291 VDADDG
-297 ETAIAATSY
+297 ETPIAAASY
-306 AVSKDSTNGPVTID
+306 DVSKASANGSVTID
-320 FSNNYNGT
+320 FSNSYNGT
-328 FYDTTAKSWPYV
+328 FYNATEKSWPYV

-351 EDAKMGADGNPNTA
+351 EAAEMGTSGNPNTA

-372 TEEKELPSPKTT
+372 TQDKELPSPKTT

-394 LEAGTEAGTEAKKL
+394 LEAGTEGTERKKL

-415 SRDVNGIPTPL
+415 SRDVNGTSTPL
-426 YFKDNGSGSYTLAQ
+426 YFKNNEDGSYTLAQ
-440 DQTTA
+440 DQTVAGSTA
-445 ASTTGYTKDLTTQG
+445 GYTKDLKTQG

-498 AKTNPDDSTH
+498 AETNPVDSTH
-508 TGILQ
+508 TGILRE
-513 GVTGKEKNKNGQEI
+513 VTGTEKDKNGQGI
-527 ATTDAGSWKYGL
+527 ATGTGSWTCGV

>member
-1 MKHKDRFVFG
+1 MRM
-11 RTARSVL
+11 
-18 RTMLSVVLLLCSIL
+18 MLSVVLLLCSIL

-39 DVSAQTLTTDAT
+39 DVSAQTLAADTT

-56 SKANVTISNV
+56 SKANVTINS
-66 TKVPEGKSIT
+66 VPEGKSIT
-76 WPTYQVLYATY
+76 WATYQVLYANY
-87 DAGSNE
+87 DAGSNALE
-93 LKYHLTDW
+93 YHLTDW

-107 GTGTTGTGTTEEAA
+107 GTGTTEEAEIKKITELTKTGTGA
-121 IKEITKLTTTGAAA
+121 K
-135 TEQSELV
+135 EQSDLV
-142 NRLAAATTKTPYSA
+142 NQLAAATTKTPYSA

-181 GMTFLNM
+181 EMTFLNM
-188 LVSVDTSGTIDTAED
+188 LVSVDTSETTETGADRWE
-203 GWVLTAKGAVL
+203 LKAKGAVL

-222 KKITGKNGSAP
+222 KKITGKNGTTP

-246 IGDKI
+246 IGDTI

-257 QVPHYPDNSAVKTF
+257 QVPHYPDNSTNKTF
-271 KVVDTPTNLSISTGS
+271 KVVDTPTNLSISTDS
-286 ISVSG
+286 ISVYG
-291 VKTDGT
+291 VDAENAET
-297 ETAIAATSY
+297 EIAKASY
-306 AVSKDSTNGPVTID
+306 AVSKDSANGPVTID
-320 FSNNYNGT
+320 FSSIYNGT
-328 FYDTTAKSWPYV
+328 FYNAATKSWPYV

-351 EDAKMGADGNPNTA
+351 EDAKMGAEGNPNTA

-394 LEAGTEAGTEAKKL
+394 LEAGTEGKKL

-415 SRDVNGIPTPL
+415 SRDGTTTPL
-426 YFKDNGSGSYTLAQ
+426 YFKDNEDGSYTLAQ

-498 AKTNPDDSTH
+498 AKTNPDDPTCY
-508 TGILQ
+508 TGILRD
-513 GVTGKEKNKNGQEI
+513 VTGTEKDKNGQAI
-527 ATTDAGSWKYGL
+527 TGAGSWTYGL
-539 LDADKAKAAVSL
+539 STEAAKAAVSL

-556 FELPATGGKGT
+556 FELPATGGNGT

>member
-1 MKHKDRFVFG
+1 
-11 RTARSVL
+11 
-18 RTMLSVVLLLCSIL
+18 MLSVVLLLCSIL

-39 DVSAQTLTTDAT
+39 DVSAQTLAADTT

-56 SKANVTISNV
+56 STAKVTISNV
-66 TKVPEGKSIT
+66 PNVPEGKSIT
-76 WPTYQVLYATY
+76 WATYQVLYANY
-87 DAGSNE
+87 DAGSNALE
-93 LKYHLTDW
+93 YHLTDW

-107 GTGTTGTGTTEEAA
+107 GTGTTEEAEIKKITELTKTGTGA
-121 IKEITKLTTTGAAA
+121 K
-135 TEQSELV
+135 EQSDLV
-142 NRLAAATTKTPYSA
+142 NQLAAATTKTPYSA

-181 GMTFLNM
+181 EMTFLNM
-188 LVSVDTSGTIDTAED
+188 LVSVDTSETTETDED
-203 GWVLTAKGAVL
+203 RWVLTAKGAVL
-214 KGKTLSID
+214 KGKSLSID

-246 IGDKI
+246 IGDTI
-251 HYTIVA
+251 HYTIEA

-271 KVVDTPTNLSISTGS
+271 KVVDTPTNLSISTES

-291 VKTDGT
+291 VDAENAET
-297 ETAIAATSY
+297 EIAKASY
-306 AVSKDSTNGPVTID
+306 AVSKDSANGPVTID
-320 FSNNYNGT
+320 FSSIYNGT
-328 FYDTTAKSWPYV
+328 FYNAATKSWPYV

-351 EDAKMGADGNPNTA
+351 EDAKMGAEGNPNTA

-372 TEEKELPSPKTT
+372 TQDKELPSPKTT

-394 LEAGTEAGTEAKKL
+394 LEAGTEGKKL

-415 SRDVNGIPTPL
+415 SRDGTTTPL
-426 YFKDNGSGSYTLAQ
+426 YFKDNEDGSYTLAQ

-498 AKTNPDDSTH
+498 AGTNPDDSTY

-513 GVTGKEKNKNGQEI
+513 SVAGTEKDKNGQ
-527 ATTDAGSWKYGL
+527 AVDAGIGSWKCGVSA
-539 LDADKAKAAVSL
+539 ADTATAAVSL

-578 TAAALVYGISRRKK
+578 TAAALVYGISRRKT

>member
-1 MKHKDRFVFG
+1 MKHNARFVFG

-39 DVSAQTLTTDAT
+39 DVSAQTLAADTT

-56 SKANVTISNV
+56 SAANVTISNV
-66 TKVPEGKSIT
+66 PAGKSIT
-76 WPTYQVLYATY
+76 WATYQVLYATY
-87 DAGSNE
+87 DAGSNALE
-93 LKYHLTDW
+93 YHLTDW

-107 GTGTTGTGTTEEAA
+107 GTGIGKEATEEAA
-121 IKEITKLTTTGAAA
+121 IKKITELTKTGTGAK
-135 TEQSELV
+135 EQSELV
-142 NRLAAATTKTPYSA
+142 NQLAAATIKNPYSA
-156 SWSVTGTTAKAD
+156 IWSVTGTDAAAD

-188 LVSVDTSGTIDTAED
+188 LVSVDTSETTETGANQ
-203 GWVLTAKGAVL
+203 WKLKAKGAVL

-222 KKITGKNGSAP
+222 KKITGKNGTTP

-246 IGDKI
+246 IGDTI

-257 QVPHYPDNSAVKTF
+257 QVPHYPDNSTNKTF
-271 KVVDTPTNLSISTGS
+271 KVVDTPTNLSISTDS
-286 ISVSG
+286 ISVYG
-291 VKTDGT
+291 VDAENAET
-297 ETAIAATSY
+297 EIAKASY
-306 AVSKDSTNGPVTID
+306 AVSKDSANGPVTID
-320 FSNNYNGT
+320 FSSIYNGT
-328 FYDTTAKSWPYV
+328 FYNAATKSWPYV

-351 EDAKMGADGNPNTA
+351 EDAKMGAEGNPNTA

-394 LEAGTEAGTEAKKL
+394 LEAGTEGKKL

-415 SRDVNGIPTPL
+415 SRDGTTTPL
-426 YFKDNGSGSYTLAQ
+426 YFKDNEDGSYTLAQ

-498 AKTNPDDSTH
+498 AKTNPDDPTCY
-508 TGILQ
+508 TGILRD
-513 GVTGKEKNKNGQEI
+513 VTGTEKDKNGQAI
-527 ATTDAGSWKYGL
+527 TGAGSWTYGL
-539 LDADKAKAAVSL
+539 STEAAKAAVSL

-578 TAAALVYGISRRKK
+578 TAAALVYGISRRKT

>member
-39 DVSAQTLTTDAT
+39 DVSAQALTAGTD
-51 SKIVT
+51 KIVT
-56 SKANVTISNV
+56 STAEVTISS
-66 TKVPEGKSIT
+66 VPEGKNIS

-101 AKDVLV
+101 ARTVLV

-135 TEQSELV
+135 TEQSDLV
-142 NRLAAATTKTPYSA
+142 NRLAAATKTEYTAA
-156 SWSVTGTTAKAD
+156 SWRVTGTNAAAD

-188 LVSVDTSGTIDTAED
+188 LVSVDTSGTIDTAD
-203 GWVLTAKGAVL
+203 NGWVLTAKGAVL

-222 KKITGKNGSAP
+222 KKITGKNGTT
-233 VAISAG
+233 VTFDNG

-257 QVPHYPDNSAVKTF
+257 QVPHYPDNSTGKIF
-271 KVVDTPTNLSISTGS
+271 RVVDTPTNLSILTES

-291 VKTDGT
+291 VDTANAET
-297 ETAIAATSY
+297 EIPKASY
-306 AVSKDSTNGPVTID
+306 TVSKASANGPVTID
-320 FSNNYNGT
+320 FSDSYNGT
-328 FYDTTAKSWPYV
+328 FYNTTEKSWPYV

-351 EDAKMGADGNPNTA
+351 EDAEMGTNGNPNTA

-394 LEAGTEAGTEAKKL
+394 LEAGTEAKKL

-415 SRDVNGIPTPL
+415 SRDVSGTPTPL
-426 YFKDNGSGSYTLAQ
+426 YFKDNADGSYTLAQ
-440 DQTTA
+440 DQAAA
-445 ASTTGYTKDLTTQG
+445 ASATGYTKDLKTQG
-459 TDGSFWLKGLDAGVD
+459 TDGSFWLKGLDAGVY

-485 YSVNTDTLTIRLT
+485 YSVNTDTLTIHLT
-498 AKTNPDDSTH
+498 AETNPDDSTY

-513 GVTGKEKNKNGQEI
+513 GVTGTEKDKTGLEI
-527 ATTDAGSWKYGL
+527 APGTGSWTFGVL
-539 LDADKAKAAVSL
+539 ATEEAKVAVSL

>member
-18 RTMLSVVLLLCSIL
+18 RTILSVVLLFCSIL

-39 DVSAQTLTTDAT
+39 DVSAQTLAADTT

-56 SKANVTISNV
+56 STANVTINS
-66 TKVPEGKSIT
+66 VPEGKSIT
-76 WPTYQVLYATY
+76 WATYQVLYANY
-87 DAGSNE
+87 DAGSNALE
-93 LKYHLTDW
+93 YHLTPW

-107 GTGTTGTGTTEEAA
+107 GTGIGKEATEEAA
-121 IKEITKLTTTGAAA
+121 IKKITELTKTGTGAK
-135 TEQSELV
+135 EQSELV
-142 NRLAAATTKTPYSA
+142 NQLAAATTKTPYSA

-181 GMTFLNM
+181 EMTFLNM
-188 LVSVDTSGTIDTAED
+188 LVSVDTSGTTDTAD
-203 GWVLTAKGAVL
+203 NGWVLTAKGAVL

-257 QVPHYPDNSAVKTF
+257 QVPHYPDNSTGKIF
-271 KVVDTPTNLSISTGS
+271 RVVDTPTNLSILTES

-291 VKTDGT
+291 VDTANAET
-297 ETAIAATSY
+297 EIPKASY
-306 AVSKDSTNGPVTID
+306 TVSKDSANGPVTID

-351 EDAKMGADGNPNTA
+351 EAAEMGTNGNPNTA

-372 TEEKELPSPKTT
+372 TEEKELSSPKTT

-415 SRDVNGIPTPL
+415 SRDVNGISTPL
-426 YFKDNGSGSYTLAQ
+426 YFKDNADGSYTLAQ

-445 ASTTGYTKDLTTQG
+445 ASTTGYTKDLKTQG
-459 TDGSFWLKGLDAGVD
+459 TDGSFWLKGLDARVD

-498 AKTNPDDSTH
+498 AKTNPDDSTY

-513 GVTGKEKNKNGQEI
+513 EVTGTEKDKNDQVI
-527 ATTDAGSWKYGL
+527 APGTGSWTFGVL
-539 LDADKAKAAVSL
+539 ATEEAKAAVSL

>member
-39 DVSAQTLTTDAT
+39 DVSAQILTADAT

-56 SKANVTISNV
+56 STAEVTISS
-66 TKVPEGKSIT
+66 VPEGKNIS

-101 AKDVLV
+101 ARTVLV

-135 TEQSELV
+135 TEQSDLV
-142 NRLAAATTKTPYSA
+142 NRLAAATKTEYTAA
-156 SWSVTGTTAKAD
+156 SWRVTGTNAAAD

-188 LVSVDTSGTIDTAED
+188 LVSVDTSGTIDTAD
-203 GWVLTAKGAVL
+203 NGWVLTAKGAVL

-222 KKITGKNGSAP
+222 KKITGKNGTT
-233 VAISAG
+233 VTFDNG

-257 QVPHYPDNSAVKTF
+257 QVPHYPDNSTGKIF
-271 KVVDTPTNLSISTGS
+271 RVVDTPTNLSILTES

-291 VKTDGT
+291 VDTANAET
-297 ETAIAATSY
+297 EIPKASY
-306 AVSKDSTNGPVTID
+306 TVSKASANGPVTID
-320 FSNNYNGT
+320 FSDSYNGT
-328 FYDTTAKSWPYV
+328 FYNTTEKSWPYV

-351 EDAKMGADGNPNTA
+351 EDAEMGTNGNPNTA

-394 LEAGTEAGTEAKKL
+394 LEAGTEAKKL

-415 SRDVNGIPTPL
+415 SRDVSGTPTPL
-426 YFKDNGSGSYTLAQ
+426 YFKDNADGSYTLAQ
-440 DQTTA
+440 DQAAA
-445 ASTTGYTKDLTTQG
+445 ASATGYTKDLKTQG
-459 TDGSFWLKGLDAGVD
+459 TDGSFWLKGLDAGVY

-485 YSVNTDTLTIRLT
+485 YSVNTDTLTIHLT
-498 AKTNPDDSTH
+498 AETNPDDSTY

-513 GVTGKEKNKNGQEI
+513 GVTGTEKDKTGLEI
-527 ATTDAGSWKYGL
+527 APGTGSWTFGVL
-539 LDADKAKAAVSL
+539 ATEEAKAAVSL

>member
-39 DVSAQTLTTDAT
+39 DVSAQALTAGTD
-51 SKIVT
+51 KIVT
-56 SKANVTISNV
+56 STAEVTISNV
-66 TKVPEGKSIT
+66 PAGKSIT

-87 DAGSNE
+87 DAGSNALE
-93 LKYHLTDW
+93 YHLTKW

-107 GTGTTGTGTTEEAA
+107 GTGTTEEAA
-121 IKEITKLTTTGAAA
+121 IKEITGLTKTETGA
-135 TEQSELV
+135 TEQSDLV
-142 NRLAAATTKTPYSA
+142 NRLAAATKTEYTAA
-156 SWSVTGTTAKAD
+156 SWSVRGTDVVAD

-188 LVSVDTSGTIDTAED
+188 LVSVDTSETTDTAED

-214 KGKTLSID
+214 KGKSLSIG

-246 IGDKI
+246 IGDTI
-251 HYTIVA
+251 HYTIEA
-257 QVPHYPDNSAVKTF
+257 QVPHYPDNSVVKTF
-271 KVVDTPTNLSISTGS
+271 KVVDTPTNLSISTES
-286 ISVSG
+286 ISVAG
-291 VKTDGT
+291 VKTDGG
-297 ETAIAATSY
+297 ETPIAATSY

-320 FSNNYNGT
+320 FSDSYNGT
-328 FYDTTAKSWPYV
+328 FYDTATKSWPYV

-351 EDAKMGADGNPNTA
+351 EDAKMGVDGNPNTA

-372 TEEKELPSPKTT
+372 TQEKDISSPKTT

-415 SRDVNGIPTPL
+415 SRDVNGISTPL
-426 YFKDNGSGSYTLAQ
+426 YFKDNEDGSYTLAQ

-445 ASTTGYTKDLTTQG
+445 ASTTGYTKDLKTQG
-459 TDGSFWLKGLDAGVD
+459 TDGSFLLKGLDARVD

-498 AKTNPDDSTH
+498 AKTNPDDSTY

-513 GVTGKEKNKNGQEI
+513 EVTGTEKDKNDQVI
-527 ATTDAGSWKYGL
+527 ATDAGSWKCGL

-578 TAAALVYGISRRKK
+578 TAAVLVYGISRRKK

>member
-18 RTMLSVVLLLCSIL
+18 RTMLSVVLLFCSIL

-39 DVSAQTLTTDAT
+39 DVSAQSLTADTD
-51 SKIVT
+51 KIVT
-56 SKANVTISNV
+56 SRANVTINS
-66 TKVPEGKSIT
+66 VPEGKSIT
-76 WPTYQVLYATY
+76 WATYQVLYAIY
-87 DAGSNE
+87 DADSNALE
-93 LKYHLTDW
+93 YHLTDW
-101 AKDVLV
+101 AKNVLV

-121 IKEITKLTTTGAAA
+121 IKEITGLTKTGTGAK
-135 TEQSELV
+135 EQSDLV
-142 NRLAAATTKTPYSA
+142 NRLAAATKIPYTAA
-156 SWSVTGTTAKAD
+156 SWSVTGTDAVAA

-181 GMTFLNM
+181 EMTFLNM
-188 LVSVDTSGTIDTAED
+188 LVSVDTSGTTDTAD
-203 GWVLTAKGAVL
+203 NGWVLTAKGAVL

-222 KKITGKNGSAP
+222 KKITGKNGSTP

-271 KVVDTPTNLSISTGS
+271 KVVDTPTNLSILTDS
-286 ISVSG
+286 ISVAG
-291 VKTDGT
+291 VDADDG
-297 ETAIAATSY
+297 ETPIAAASY
-306 AVSKDSTNGPVTID
+306 DVSKDSANGPVTID
-320 FSNNYNGT
+320 FSSIYNGT
-328 FYDTTAKSWPYV
+328 FYNATAKSWPYV

-351 EDAKMGADGNPNTA
+351 EDAKMGAEGNPNTA

-394 LEAGTEAGTEAKKL
+394 LEAGTEGKKL

-415 SRDVNGIPTPL
+415 SRDGTTTPL
-426 YFKDNGSGSYTLAQ
+426 YFKDNEDGSYTLAQ
-440 DQTTA
+440 DQTAA
-445 ASTTGYTKDLTTQG
+445 ASATGYTKDLKTQG

-498 AKTNPDDSTH
+498 AKTNPDDPTCY
-508 TGILQ
+508 TGILRD
-513 GVTGKEKNKNGQEI
+513 VTGTEKDKNGQAI
-527 ATTDAGSWKYGL
+527 TGAGSWTYGL
-539 LDADKAKAAVSL
+539 STEAAKAAVSL

-578 TAAALVYGISRRKK
+578 TAAALVYGISRRKT

>member
-11 RTARSVL
+11 RMARSVL

-39 DVSAQTLTTDAT
+39 DVSAQTLTADTT

-56 SKANVTISNV
+56 SKAKVTISNV
-66 TKVPEGKSIT
+66 PAGKSIT
-76 WPTYQVLYATY
+76 WATYQVLYATY
-87 DAGSNE
+87 DAGSNALE
-93 LKYHLTDW
+93 YHLTDW

-107 GTGTTGTGTTEEAA
+107 GTGTTEEAA
-121 IKEITKLTTTGAAA
+121 IKNITKLTTTGNDA
-135 TEQSELV
+135 TEQSDLV
-142 NRLAAATTKTPYSA
+142 NRLAAAATKIPYTAA
-156 SWSVTGTTAKAD
+156 SWSVTGTDAAAD

-188 LVSVDTSGTIDTAED
+188 LVSVDTSGTTDTDEN

-222 KKITGKNGSAP
+222 KKITSKNGSAP

-246 IGDKI
+246 IGDTI
-251 HYTIVA
+251 HYTIEA
-257 QVPHYPDNSAVKTF
+257 QVPHYPDNSTDKTF

-291 VKTDGT
+291 VKTDGG

-306 AVSKDSTNGPVTID
+306 DVSKDSTNGSVTID
-320 FSNNYNGT
+320 FSNNYDGT

-351 EDAKMGADGNPNTA
+351 EAAKMGADGNPNTA

-372 TEEKELPSPKTT
+372 TQEKELPSPKTT

-389 LNVVK
+389 LNVEK
-394 LEAGTEAGTEAKKL
+394 LEAGTEAEVKKL

-415 SRDVNGIPTPL
+415 SRDVNGTSTPL
-426 YFKDNGSGSYTLAQ
+426 YFKDNEDGSYTLAQ

-445 ASTTGYTKDLTTQG
+445 ASTTGYTKDLKTQG
-459 TDGSFWLKGLDAGVD
+459 TGGSFLLKGLDAGVD

-498 AKTNPDDSTH
+498 AGTNPADSTY
-508 TGILQ
+508 TGILRKVD
-513 GVTGKEKNKNGQEI
+513 GTEKDKNGQAI
-527 ATTDAGSWKYGL
+527 TDAGSWTYGVL
-539 LDADKAKAAVSL
+539 TTDAAKAAVSL

-578 TAAALVYGISRRKK
+578 TAAALVYGISRRKM

>member
-11 RTARSVL
+11 GTARSVL

-39 DVSAQTLTTDAT
+39 DVSAQTLTADTN
-51 SKIVT
+51 KIVT
-56 SKANVTISNV
+56 SKAEITVTN
-66 TKVPEGKSIT
+66 VPEGKSIS

-87 DAGSNE
+87 DAGSNALE
-93 LKYHLTDW
+93 YHLTDW
-101 AKDVLV
+101 AQDVLV
-107 GTGTTGTGTTEEAA
+107 GTGTTGTGTTGTTEEAA
-121 IKEITKLTTTGAAA
+121 IKEITELTKTGTGA
-135 TEQSELV
+135 TEQSDLV
-142 NRLAAATTKTPYSA
+142 NRLAAATKIPYTAA

-188 LVSVDTSGTIDTAED
+188 LVSVDTSGTTQTDADQWE
-203 GWVLTAKGAVL
+203 LKAKGAVL

-222 KKITGKNGSAP
+222 KKITGKNDIT
-233 VAISAG
+233 VTFDNG

-257 QVPHYPDNSAVKTF
+257 QVPHYPDNSTGKIF
-271 KVVDTPTNLSISTGS
+271 RVVDTPTNLSISTDS
-286 ISVSG
+286 ISVYG
-291 VKTDGT
+291 VDAENAET
-297 ETAIAATSY
+297 EIPKASY
-306 AVSKDSTNGPVTID
+306 AVSEDSTNGSVTID
-320 FSNNYNGT
+320 FSNSYNGT
-328 FYDTTAKSWPYV
+328 FYNTTAKSWPYV

-351 EDAKMGADGNPNTA
+351 EAAEMGTSGNPNTA

-372 TEEKELPSPKTT
+372 TQDKELPSPKTT

-394 LEAGTEAGTEAKKL
+394 LEAGTEGTERKKL

-415 SRDVNGIPTPL
+415 SRDVNGTSTPL
-426 YFKDNGSGSYTLAQ
+426 YFKNNEDGSYTLAQ
-440 DQTTA
+440 DQTVAGSTA
-445 ASTTGYTKDLTTQG
+445 GYTKDLKTQG

-485 YSVNTDTLTIRLT
+485 YSVNTDTLTIHLT
-498 AKTNPDDSTH
+498 AGTNPVDSTH
-508 TGILQ
+508 TGILRE
-513 GVTGKEKNKNGQEI
+513 VTGTEKDKNGQEI
-527 ATTDAGSWKYGL
+527 ATGTGSWTCGV
-539 LDADKAKAAVSL
+539 LDANKAKAAVSL